1 VEGGESGEN
10 ALVPA
15 HTSKR
20 MDRLLNA
27 RLRLLPVK
35 EILELLLRIVNKSV
49 RVRTQVNRIS
59 SDLSGVVKAVGH
71 GRKGDYNLL
80 AGAFSSI
87 GSSLLASRCFPVS
100 GTTHYFDPVCRPM
113 PCRSLIDH

>member
-1 VEGGESGEN
+1 MGERGEN

-20 MDRLLNA
+20 MNRLLNA

-49 RVRTQVNRIS
+49 RVGTQVNRIS

-80 AGAFSSI
+80 AGAFGSI
-87 GSSLLASRCFPVS
+87 ASSLVSRCFPVS

-113 PCRSLIDH
+113 PCQSLIDH